1 MFTSSKAFQRT
12 WSGYSLNGSKLVRIV
27 PENKMGSCGMIES
40 LDRKSW
46 SPISCISISSMMI
59 LPSLIANL
67 NNAEIKDD
75 FPAPVLPTIPT
86 LKNKLV
92 FSSRYSFYIVS
103 YLFFI
108 VLFPLVRY
116 LYLGFL
122 LQMDYLCYIE
132 DKSVGK

>member
-12 WSGYSLNGSKLVRIV
+12 WSGYSWNGSKLVRIV

-59 LPSLIANL
+59 FPSLIANL
-67 NNAEIKDD
+67 NNAPINDD

-86 LKNKLV
+86 LKNKLII
-92 FSSRYSFYIVS
+92 SSRCLFYIDS
-103 YLFFI
+103 YLFWF
-108 VLFPLVRY
+108 VLFPLARY
-116 LYLGFL
+116 LY
-122 LQMDYLCYIE
+122 
-132 DKSVGK
+132 